1 MRTLLLAATL
11 TFAALPMHADDVGD
25 LLDAGRKAIARNDA
39 AGAETNFT
47 KAIAAVDPLDKRLTS
62 GAMEY
67 STFLRKTPPPNE
79 KAGYEKAKEILTSAL
94 SRQKAA
100 KLEPIGTV
108 TLLIALSETRS
119 MLRDAPGYEA
129 TLADLAATWIAAV
142 GADKPVVANN
152 LVRLAAV
159 YERAGKFPE
168 ATKAIEQAVAI
179 LKASYGDNDPSVGY
193 ALGSLA
199 RLQMRA
205 GQKEEATKSAQTAKL
220 IMEKTIDAKAVSAGN
235 GVTFP
240 KIKTRKEPEYA
251 EEARKS
257 RIQGSITLSLVVG
270 EDGIPRNIHVLV
282 PLGAGLDAK
291 AIEAVKAWV
300 FEPGLKNDEPVAVKA
315 TIEVNL
321 RLI

>member
-1 MRTLLLAATL
+1 
-11 TFAALPMHADDVGD
+11 MHADNIGD
-25 LLDAGRKAIARNDA
+25 LLDAGRKAIAGNDV
-39 AGAETNFT
+39 AGVETNFT
-47 KAIAAVDPLDKRLTS
+47 KAIAAVVPVDKRLTS
-62 GAMEY
+62 AAMEY
-67 STFLRKTPPPNE
+67 SNFLRKTPPPNE
-79 KAGYEKAKEILTSAL
+79 KAGYEKARDVLASAL
-94 SRQKAA
+94 SRQKTA

-108 TLLIALSETRS
+108 TLLIALSETQGI
-119 MLRDAPGYEA
+119 LRDAPGYEA
-129 TLADLAATWIAAV
+129 TLADLVSTWIAAV

-152 LVRLAAV
+152 LVRLAPV
-159 YERAGKFPE
+159 YERAGKFLE
-168 ATKAIEQAVAI
+168 ATKALEQAVEI
-179 LKASYGDNDPSVGY
+179 LKAAYGGNDPSVGY
-193 ALGSLA
+193 AMSSLA

-205 GQKEEATKSAQTAKL
+205 GQKDEAVKTAQSAKL
-220 IMEKTIDAKAVSAGN
+220 IMEKTIDPKAISAGN

-270 EDGIPRNIHVLV
+270 EDGVPRNVQVLV

-291 AIEAVKAWV
+291 AIEAVKSWV

-315 TIEVNL
+315 TIDVNL

>member
-1 MRTLLLAATL
+1 
-11 TFAALPMHADDVGD
+11 MHADDVGD

-79 KAGYEKAKEILTSAL
+79 KAGYEKAKEILISAL

>member
-1 MRTLLLAATL
+1 
-11 TFAALPMHADDVGD
+11 MHADDVGD

-67 STFLRKTPPPNE
+67 STFLRKTLPPNE
-79 KAGYEKAKEILTSAL
+79 KAGYEKAKEILISAL

>member
-67 STFLRKTPPPNE
+67 STFLRKTLPPNE
-79 KAGYEKAKEILTSAL
+79 KAGYEKAKEILISAL

-152 LVRLAAV
+152 LVRLASV